1 MYLLFADDIVLFSDT
16 AEGLQKQI
24 SLFWGY
30 CRLWQLIVN
39 LPKSKVVIYNKGYVD
54 ETYEFKIGED
64 RLEICESY
72 KYLGLWCS
80 NSPNTFAKNYTY
92 LSQQAKKALYAIK
105 SYTTPSLGKLHPNL
119 ALKLFDSLISPIL
132 MYGSEILYNGREQND
147 FEKIHLSYLKNMLG
161 VRRQTPTLAIYGDTG
176 HFPLLLKQQVQTL
189 KYWARLIALPDNHI
203 LKNAYNCLLGLDS
216 IGIENWTTHVKT
228 LTFNLNL
235 GSFWETQTMERRCRF
250 INNVKQQTEDKF
262 IDDWTEKISCQNQHT
277 KLRTYNTFSFF
288 PKLATYVSDLTDTR
302 LIAAVAR
309 LRLAPT
315 I

>member
-30 CRLWQLIVN
+30 CRLWQLIVS
-39 LPKSKVVIYNKGYVD
+39 LPKSKIVIYNKGYAD

-80 NSPNTFAKNYTY
+80 NSPNIFAKNYTY
-92 LSQQAKKALYAIK
+92 VSQQAKKALYAIK

-119 ALKLFDSLISPIL
+119 ALKLFDSFKSPIL

-235 GSFWETQTMERRCRF
+235 GSFWETQT
-250 INNVKQQTEDKF
+250 IGVG
-262 IDDWTEKISCQNQHT
+262 S
-277 KLRTYNTFSFF
+277 
-288 PKLATYVSDLTDTR
+288 
-302 LIAAVAR
+302 
-309 LRLAPT
+309 
-315 I
+315 